1 MATLARWCFRHRW
14 LVLLIWLLAFAGVAV
29 GGNAAGDRYDNSMK
43 YPGADSSRA
52 LDLMAQA
59 FPRQSGDADTVVWHV
74 TRGSVRDADVR
85 AEMTAALADVAKVP
99 TVGAVR
105 GPYDAAGAGQISE
118 DGRTAYASVT
128 FTKQAG
134 DLDQKNV
141 QRVLDL
147 AQEPAG
153 GRLEVELGGS
163 AVAKLNRPPAH
174 VSEVVGVTAAAVVL
188 FLAFGSLFA
197 MLLPIVTALFSVG
210 LGVTGVALVSH
221 ATSIAETAPMLAT
234 LIGLGVGIDY
244 ALFIVTRHR
253 TGIRRGLAPEEAAVQ
268 AINTSGRAVL
278 FAGGTVCISILG
290 MLTFRLSFL
299 NGLAV
304 AVAMAVL
311 LTMAAAI
318 TLLPAMLGVLGS
330 RVLGRRERR
339 RLAERGPDPER
350 ASGGL
355 ARWSSFLER
364 HPRELAGAALA
375 VILVIAIPVFSLR
388 LGSNDQGNDPAST
401 TTRKAYD
408 LLADGF
414 GPGFNGPLQLV
425 AEVPGAADRAALDAL
440 ASEVTNTPGV
450 ARVTVLPAP
459 PNAGIGVVQVVPT
472 TSPQDQK
479 TDQLIDRL
487 RDEAIPRAERGTTM
501 QVHVGGITAISK
513 DFASLVGQRLPLFLT
528 SIVGLSFLLLL
539 VAFRSLV
546 VPLTA
551 ALMNLLA
558 AAASFG
564 FLVAAFQWGWLVNLL
579 DLGKPGPIQSFL
591 PVLMISMLFGL
602 SMDYQVFLVSRMH
615 EEWVH
620 SRDNRRA
627 VRVGLTETGRVINSA
642 AVIMICVFSAFVLS
656 GNVVA
661 MMAGIGFAGAVAMD
675 AFILRTVLVPS
686 VMHLVGRANW
696 WLPRWLERHLPH
708 LAIEP
713 PEQPGTAGDP
723 APAPTAKQL
732 EGAARD

>member
-234 LIGLGVGIDY
+234 LIGLGV
-244 ALFIVTRHR
+244 
-253 TGIRRGLAPEEAAVQ
+253 AV
-268 AINTSGRAVL
+268 
-278 FAGGTVCISILG
+278 FA
-290 MLTFRLSFL
+290 
-299 NGLAV
+299 
-304 AVAMAVL
+304 
-311 LTMAAAI
+311 
-318 TLLPAMLGVLGS
+318 
-330 RVLGRRERR
+330 
-339 RLAERGPDPER
+339 
-350 ASGGL
+350 
-355 ARWSSFLER
+355 
-364 HPRELAGAALA
+364 
-375 VILVIAIPVFSLR
+375 
-388 LGSNDQGNDPAST
+388 
-401 TTRKAYD
+401 
-408 LLADGF
+408 LLALLFD
-414 GPGFNGPLQLV
+414 
-425 AEVPGAADRAALDAL
+425 AAR
-440 ASEVTNTPGV
+440 
-450 ARVTVLPAP
+450 
-459 PNAGIGVVQVVPT
+459 
-472 TSPQDQK
+472 
-479 TDQLIDRL
+479 
-487 RDEAIPRAERGTTM
+487 
-501 QVHVGGITAISK
+501 IS
-513 DFASLVGQRLPLFLT
+513 
-528 SIVGLSFLLLL
+528 
-539 VAFRSLV
+539 
-546 VPLTA
+546 
-551 ALMNLLA
+551 
-558 AAASFG
+558 
-564 FLVAAFQWGWLVNLL
+564 
-579 DLGKPGPIQSFL
+579 DL
-591 PVLMISMLFGL
+591 
-602 SMDYQVFLVSRMH
+602 
-615 EEWVH
+615 
-620 SRDNRRA
+620 RRA
-627 VRVGLTETGRVINSA
+627 
-642 AVIMICVFSAFVLS
+642 LS
-656 GNVVA
+656 
-661 MMAGIGFAGAVAMD
+661 
-675 AFILRTVLVPS
+675 RTPDVS
-686 VMHLVGRANW
+686 DG
-696 WLPRWLERHLPH
+696 ES
-708 LAIEP
+708 
-713 PEQPGTAGDP
+713 
-723 APAPTAKQL
+723 
-732 EGAARD
+732 